1 MELILASAS
10 PRRKALMEMVGL
22 RFFVIPSD
30 ADEDIG
36 SCPPGEM
43 G

>member
-10 PRRKALMEMVGL
+10 PPQGADGDGGL

-36 SCPPGEM
+36 SCPPGEN